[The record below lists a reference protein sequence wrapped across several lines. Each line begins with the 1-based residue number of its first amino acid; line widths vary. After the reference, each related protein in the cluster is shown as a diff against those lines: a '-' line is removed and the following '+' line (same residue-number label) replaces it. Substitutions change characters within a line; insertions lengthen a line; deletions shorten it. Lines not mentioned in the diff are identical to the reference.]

1 MGHEERGGDE
11 ERGGGGE
18 EEARG
23 GARRRE
29 EVRERACVSRE
40 FVTGLFSLLA
50 SRMWRNWLFG
60 RSLTITHRIAK
71 VPDHL
76 SCAHA
81 PNFLV

>member
-1 MGHEERGGDE
+1 M
-11 ERGGGGE
+11 
-18 EEARG
+18 
-23 GARRRE
+23 
-29 EVRERACVSRE
+29 RERACVSRE